1 MLKTTQEI
9 TFSGKSVVN
18 DVEVEAYTARIKS
31 DNPEDV
37 TFSSWQMN
45 KELYKQNRTQCR
57 ADQAEFEDMVYVKQ
71 DEMIANVATEQE
83 A

>member
-9 TFSGKSVVN
+9 TFTGKSVVN
-18 DVEVEAYTARIKS
+18 DVEVEGYTARIKS
-31 DNPEDV
+31 DNPEDI
-37 TFSSWQMN
+37 TFSSWQIN

-57 ADQAEFEDMVYVKQ
+57 ADQAEFEDMVYTKQ
-71 DEMIANVATEQE
+71 DEMIASAAEQE